1 MIDENKLMEEVRQWK
16 RKVDKDCGEMPNVS
30 YLTGYISALSVV
42 EGMIAQQSTVDA
54 VEVPCKIGQ
63 VVYMQYRDW
72 DIEMNIQ
79 PFQIT
84 SIMISQNKKGIWTK
98 KFRASWAPDG
108 KTRDWSHNVSFDDI
122 GKTVFF
128 TREEAEK
135 AWEAILAERR
145 SDGEES

>member
-1 MIDENKLMEEVRQWK
+1 MMEKRLIDANELKERLYGF
-16 RKVDKDCGEMPNVS
+16 CGELPR
-30 YLTGYISALSVV
+30 
-42 EGMIAQQSTVDA
+42 STLAFAHGQINCSPTIDA

-108 KTRDWSHNVSFDDI
+108 KTRDLSHNVPFDDI

-128 TREEAEK
+128 TKEEAEK

-145 SDGEES
+145 SDESDER

>member
-1 MIDENKLMEEVRQWK
+1 MGRLIDANAL
-16 RKVDKDCGEMPNVS
+16 RKTAPMWLDGTVLVMPV
-30 YLTGYISALSVV
+30 SALDDAPT
-42 EGMIAQQSTVDA
+42 IDA

-108 KTRDWSHNVSFDDI
+108 KTRDLSHNVPFDDI

-128 TREEAEK
+128 TREEAEN
-135 AWEAILAERR
+135 AWEAIFRER
-145 SDGEES
+145 GEER